1 VPGNRSRKRQYLEKY
16 QRKTRQLSRRADQ
29 ITRMLVDIGVHYAST
44 LGASKAA
51 LFLRVK
57 NVSESVIARVLHR
70 AQKRR
75 KP

>member
-1 VPGNRSRKRQYLEKY
+1 MPGNRSRKRKYLEKY
-16 QRKTRQLSRRADQ
+16 KPRQLSRRADQ
-29 ITRMLVDIGVHYAST
+29 ITRMLVDIGIHYAST

-51 LFLRVK
+51 LFLRLK